1 MIAFIYHRSGGGSAQ
16 STAQLLSEAMVLQVK
31 QYEEWL
37 DIMKDFSTV
46 FSTENNSKPLRKAI
60 DGIIE
65 KSQSNANVR

>member
-1 MIAFIYHRSGGGSAQ
+1 
-16 STAQLLSEAMVLQVK
+16 MVLQVK

-46 FSTENNSKPLRKAI
+46 FSSENNSKPLRKAI

>member
-1 MIAFIYHRSGGGSAQ
+1 LHRGSVGSTQ

-37 DIMKDFSTV
+37 DIMRDFSTV
-46 FSTENNSKPLRKAI
+46 FSSENNSKPLRKAI